1 MNISGPLRRMVDA
14 SGLCVVVA
22 LALPVSALG
31 QPLTGSPSSGRQIA
45 TGTCAA
51 CHQVVAGGPTRLGA
65 APSFVDIAGMPSTT
79 ALSLKVFLRSSHRT
93 MPNLIISDADTDDVI
108 AYILSLR

>member
-1 MNISGPLRRMVDA
+1 MNIFGLFGPAVGA
-14 SGLCVVVA
+14 PGLCVMAA
-22 LALPVSALG
+22 LAMPVSALG

-45 TGTCAA
+45 TTICAS
-51 CHQVVAGGPTRLGA
+51 CHQVVVGGPRGLGA
-65 APSFVDIAGMPSTT
+65 APSFADIAGMPSTT

-108 AYILSLR
+108 AYILGLR